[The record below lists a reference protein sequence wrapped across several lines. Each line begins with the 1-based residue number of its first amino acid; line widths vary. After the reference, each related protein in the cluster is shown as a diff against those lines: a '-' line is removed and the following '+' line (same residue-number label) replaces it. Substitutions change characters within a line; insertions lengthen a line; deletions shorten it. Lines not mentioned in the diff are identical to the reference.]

1 MPPLVGV
8 AVKVTLAPAQIV
20 VLGVA
25 MLNAGITEP
34 LTVMVTVL
42 LVAVAVVWQVPLAVN
57 TQVNWSPFAKVEVLY
72 VADVA
77 PLMLLP
83 FFLH

>member
-1 MPPLVGV
+1 M
-8 AVKVTLAPAQIV
+8 AVKVTLVPAQIV

-25 MLNAGITEP
+25 IFNAGTTEP
-34 LTVMVTVL
+34 LTVIVTVL
-42 LVAVAVVWQVPLAVN
+42 LVAVDVVWQAALEVN